1 LGAIAV
7 NYGYGILVNEGLAA
21 LAPLSY
27 NSGMSGYKG
36 HIAGALAINTAY
48 VAAVKFLPGTKI
60 LERPDVSLQD
70 WQLLIGLYVVAV
82 LFGLF
87 PDVDTNSIGQN
98 IFFGLAFIAEIVLI
112 ATGKFEPAA
121 YLGLLAMT
129 PIVGKHRGWT
139 HSKLA
144 MVLVPLPIVI
154 IPYLH
159 NRHVA
164 TVGLLIYGAAVA
176 GYFSHLLLDGLIV
189 PFIRFKG

>member
-1 LGAIAV
+1 
-7 NYGYGILVNEGLAA
+7 
-21 LAPLSY
+21 
-27 NSGMSGYKG
+27 MSGWKG
-36 HIAGALAINTAY
+36 HIAGALAVNAAY
-48 VAAVKFLPGTKI
+48 VAGIKVLPHTK
-60 LERPDVSLQD
+60 LLDRPDITLQD
-70 WQLLIGLYVVAV
+70 WQLLIGLFVIAV

-87 PDVDTNSIGQN
+87 PDVDTNSMGQN
-98 IFFGLAFIAEIVLI
+98 IFFGIAFIAEIVLI

-144 MVLVPLPIVI
+144 MVLVPSPILL

-159 NRHVA
+159 NHHVW
-164 TVGLLIYGAAVA
+164 TLGLVIYGAALA
-176 GYFSHLLLDGLIV
+176 GCFSHLLLDGLIV